1 MSSRNP
7 SWAREREESVASNR
21 CLLSLGF
28 DVTCWDCARILT
40 CLLWTT
46 VAILTAYLLPML
58 GAVQSAMPSF
68 MCACLVLMF
77 HRQRV
82 RLCGLSRETA
92 DAYVGAYRFLSAL
105 GCLVYLVFL
114 MATIFVFQLD
124 CAEDPAYFFMTSTW
138 LLVALLWFVMQ
149 ACLKPSPKQI
159 DDMVRLYEHSHP
171 GGTLSPAP
179 PSADQGP
186 HVGALVATIAPAAAG
201 AAVGRKPREAAGK
214 GAHRTGAPCL
224 LYKLAGRKRPSWLNG
239 RGPPYTLYHQQK
251 EQLLLLSPHRRSRSR
266 GKVRERFV
274 APQLYPP
281 LEREREGPTPPW
293 GGSLTGVLASS
304 VEGAGKY
311 STAGE

>member
-1 MSSRNP
+1 
-7 SWAREREESVASNR
+7 
-21 CLLSLGF
+21 
-28 DVTCWDCARILT
+28 
-40 CLLWTT
+40 
-46 VAILTAYLLPML
+46 ML

-114 MATIFVFQLD
+114 MATIFVFQVG
-124 CAEDPAYFFMTSTW
+124 ETQDPAYFFMTSTW

-186 HVGALVATIAPAAAG
+186 HVGALVAT
-201 AAVGRKPREAAGK
+201 V
-214 GAHRTGAPCL
+214 GAPL
-224 LYKLAGRKRPSWLNG
+224 QN
-239 RGPPYTLYHQQK
+239 PYGGSSTEMTRVTSPQQA
-251 EQLLLLSPHRRSRSR
+251 
-266 GKVRERFV
+266 FV
-274 APQLYPP
+274 AQ
-281 LEREREGPTPPW
+281 REGPPLHTVPPTK
-293 GGSLTGVLASS
+293 GAATAAVAASA
-304 VEGAGKY
+304 VE
-311 STAGE
+311 E